1 MTATSI
7 LASLRVRL
15 QRLLRGRIQRAED
28 AEDVIQAAFLRL
40 QAYYQKGGE
49 VREPEAFLVRT
60 ALRLSI
66 NAHRDVRR
74 RLHAEAGMLV
84 MEDEVAS
91 PGPDELL
98 AAEQSL
104 RQMEQTLER
113 LSEPTR
119 EAFLLHRVE
128 GLSYT
133 QIASLCGTTPKAV
146 ERRIARAMLALS
158 QLDDQE
164 EIT

>member
-1 MTATSI
+1 M
-7 LASLRVRL
+7 
-15 QRLLRGRIQRAED
+15 IQS
-28 AEDVIQAAFLRL
+28 AFLRL

-60 ALRLSI
+60 AIRLSI

-74 RLHAEAGMLV
+74 RLNAEAGMLIL
-84 MEDEVAS
+84 EDEVAS
-91 PGPDELL
+91 PGSDELL

-104 RQMEQTLER
+104 RRMERTLGC

-133 QIASLCGTTPKAV
+133 QIAALCGTTAKAV

-158 QLDDQE
+158 QADE
-164 EIT
+164 EREKT